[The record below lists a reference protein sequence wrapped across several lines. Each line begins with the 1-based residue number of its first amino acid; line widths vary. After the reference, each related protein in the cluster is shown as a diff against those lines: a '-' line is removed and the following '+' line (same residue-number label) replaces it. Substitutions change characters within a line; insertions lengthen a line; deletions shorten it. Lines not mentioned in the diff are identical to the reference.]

1 MRYPPLVKDKRQKTA
16 PYSILG
22 LYLQLHDSELDL
34 ERFKN
39 NEFILP
45 TISEFFHG
53 ISSLEKMNQNG
64 PEQHG
69 AKTNEEINYLM
80 HADNIYGV
88 YFSKGTLGLIF

>member
-45 TISEFFHG
+45 TYMSFLKVI
-53 ISSLEKMNQNG
+53 
-64 PEQHG
+64 
-69 AKTNEEINYLM
+69 
-80 HADNIYGV
+80 
-88 YFSKGTLGLIF
+88 